1 MDILKNF
8 IQENKALFNQEDLPE
23 GHEQRLLKRQRRRKR
38 KRLIFLIGSSSAA
51 LVVLML
57 TVGLYKT
64 QPCLTGSGAC
74 YYAQIVKLS
83 DQIERSIEHLP
94 EFKQREILMNMYS
107 IMPQSE
113 VEFENMLPADIS
125 EKDIKYLN
133 KEYYKRLYEGMVEIA
148 SLTKQPHDL

>member
-1 MDILKNF
+1 MDVLKNF
-8 IQENKALFNQEDLPE
+8 IQENKALFEHEDLPE
-23 GHEQRLLKRQRRRKR
+23 GHEQRLLKRQKTRKR
-38 KRLIFLIGSSSAA
+38 QRLIFLTSSTSAA
-51 LVVLML
+51 LIVLML

-107 IMPQSE
+107 IMPQSD
-113 VEFENMLPADIS
+113 VEFENMLPIGIS
-125 EKDIKYLN
+125 KKDIKHLN

-148 SLTKQPHDL
+148 SLTKHPHDL